1 METKKPENTPSETRK
16 LSSMRPFIV
25 VGRWTMAVICAAFV
39 LFDPNA
45 NQPQLLG
52 YAVLSFLLAN
62 AIWQHI
68 SLIRACVVAFILATV
83 LALIDQLF
91 LGGAPLWFAADALA
105 AAVGSLLAYPV
116 LQKIDHAMGG
126 FTS

>member
-1 METKKPENTPSETRK
+1 METKKPEKTPLETRK
-16 LSSMRPFIV
+16 PSPARLFIV
-25 VGRWTMAVICAAFV
+25 VGRWTIAVICAAFV

-45 NQPQLLG
+45 VQPQLLG

-68 SLIRACVVAFILATV
+68 SLIRACAAAFVLATV
-83 LALIDQLF
+83 LALADQLF
-91 LGGAPLWFAADALA
+91 FSGAPLWFAADALA
-105 AAVGSLLAYPV
+105 AAVGALLAYPV
-116 LQKIDHAMGG
+116 LQKIDNALGG